1 MIAGIG
7 VELLFQGAGCQAQSL
22 RSRRHLYRFQI
33 QVRDR
38 LMA

>member
-22 RSRRHLYRFQI
+22 PPRRHLYRFQI

-38 LMA
+38 RTA